1 MIYKADPRS
10 WPFSFVRIKDIT
22 NKGESYMLRIKFI
35 VKEAPNYSKECW
47 APYCWVDDWD
57 TLNEYA
63 RGVGL

>member
-1 MIYKADPRS
+1 MD
-10 WPFSFVRIKDIT
+10 FVRIKDIT

-35 VKEAPNYSKECW
+35 AKEAPNYSKG
-47 APYCWVDDWD
+47 CWVGDWD